1 MGRFKLFL
9 PVYLPTLLLS
19 LGQGILLPT
28 LPIYAAKSLGVS
40 FALVSV
46 AIGASAV
53 GTLLADLPSGVVLER
68 VGRRPAMLFGAG
80 SVAVCYLLVPF
91 FQTFPALVVLQFFGG
106 VGTAAWGIS
115 RHVFL
120 VDSTRPEE
128 RGQAISMFGGIN
140 RIGTFGGPAIGG
152 IIADQFGLAWPFLFS
167 GILAAIA
174 VVISYFFIP
183 ESKTKGATVGTSAYL
198 RGLGRVVVDNRKVL
212 ATAGVAQVCTQMI
225 RAGRQ
230 VIVPLYGTYSLNLGV
245 SAIGQVLSISS
256 AIDMVLFIPAGILMD
271 RMGRKAAIIPCFII
285 LSIGMAMVPLSKDYG
300 TLLLATTVMGFGNGI
315 GSGTM
320 MTLGADLA
328 PAATVG
334 SFLGVW
340 RLIGDAGGAGGP
352 VIVGTIADLIG
363 LAASAYALA
372 AIGLLSVI
380 LFAFTVPE
388 TYNPKSRVR
397 KPPEVRSG

>member
-28 LPIYAAKSLGVS
+28 LPIYAAKTLGVS

-53 GTLLADLPSGVVLER
+53 GTLLADLPSGVILER
-68 VGRRPAMLFGAG
+68 VGRRPAMLFGAV
-80 SVAVCYLLVPF
+80 SVTISYLLVPF
-91 FQTFPALVVLQFFGG
+91 IQTFPALVALQFIGG
-106 VGTAAWGIS
+106 IGTAAWGIS

-128 RGQAISMFGGIN
+128 RGQALSMFGGIN
-140 RIGTFGGPAIGG
+140 RIGTFGGPALGG
-152 IIADQFGLAWPFLFS
+152 LIADQFGLAWPFLLS

-183 ESKTKGATVGTSAYL
+183 ESKARGTTTTTSAYL
-198 RGLGRVVVDNRKVL
+198 RGLGKVVGENRKVL
-212 ATAGVAQVCTQMI
+212 LTAGVAQVCTQMI

-230 VIVPLYGTYSLNLGV
+230 VIVPLYGAYSLNLGV

-256 AIDMVLFIPAGILMD
+256 AIDMVLFIPAGLLMD
-271 RMGRKAAIIPCFII
+271 RFGRKAAIIPCFVI

-300 TLLLATTVMGFGNGI
+300 TLLLATTIMGFGNGI

-328 PAATVG
+328 PAASVG

-352 VIVGTIADLIG
+352 VVVGTIADLIG
-363 LAASAYALA
+363 LAVSAYALA
-372 AIGLLSVI
+372 AVGLIAVV

-388 TYNPKSRVR
+388 TYDPKTR
-397 KPPEVRSG
+397 KKKA